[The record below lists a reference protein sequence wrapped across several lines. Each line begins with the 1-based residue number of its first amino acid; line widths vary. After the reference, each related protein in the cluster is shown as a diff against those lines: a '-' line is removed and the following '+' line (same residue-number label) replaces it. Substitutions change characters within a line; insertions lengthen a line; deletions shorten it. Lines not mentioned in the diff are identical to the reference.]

1 MWAAPLRGVLGAL
14 EAVYAC
20 GVSIRNAR
28 YDRDGFC
35 RTLPVPVLS
44 VGNLTVGGTGK
55 TPLVIDLVRR
65 VRRLGLRPV
74 VVSRGYAAACGEP
87 NDEERLIRRQA
98 AGVPCIADADR
109 VAAARVAH
117 RMFDADVVILD
128 DGFQHRRLGRV
139 LDVVVVDATCP
150 FGHDHLLPRGLLR
163 EPVASLRRAHAVVL
177 TRCEQ
182 VSQAECSTI
191 ARRLRELAGS
201 AVHVKCRTRVIG
213 VERLDGTVFQEPLRG
228 KRAFLFAGIGRPGAF
243 AATVR
248 GMGVNVIGHRWF
260 TDHHRYR
267 RREMKRLLCASRLPA
282 CDVVLTT
289 EKDAVKLAPLVDRT
303 ATPILAVRVGID
315 FIEDGDKMLQSLL
328 GRTLGRPEKVAGS
341 ADLGTDTE

>member
-1 MWAAPLRGVLGAL
+1 MWAAPLRGLLGAL
-14 EAVYAC
+14 EAVYAR

-28 YDRDGFC
+28 YDRNGLC
-35 RTLPVPVLS
+35 RTLPVPVVS

-65 VRRLGLRPV
+65 VRELGLRPV
-74 VVSRGYAAACGEP
+74 VVSRGYAARCGEP
-87 NDEERLIRRQA
+87 NDEERLIRRHA
-98 AGVPCIADADR
+98 PGVPCIADADR

-163 EPVASLRRAHAVVL
+163 EPVESLRRAHVVVL

-182 VSQAECSTI
+182 VSRAECSTI
-191 ARRLRELAGS
+191 ARRLRELAAS
-201 AVHVKCRTRVIG
+201 AVHIKCRTRVMD
-213 VERLDGTVFQEPLRG
+213 VERLDGTVFRESLQG

-248 GMGVNVIGHRWF
+248 GMGVNVVGHRWF
-260 TDHHRYR
+260 SDHHRYR
-267 RREMKRLLCASRLPA
+267 RRELDRLLGSSGLPA

-289 EKDAVKLAPLVDRT
+289 EKDAVKLAPLVEPT
-303 ATPILAVRVGID
+303 ATPILVVRVAID
-315 FIEDGDKMLQSLL
+315 FIEDGDKMFQSLL
-328 GRTLGRPEKVAGS
+328 GRTLGLPQKVAGA
-341 ADLGTDTE
+341 ADGGRDTV